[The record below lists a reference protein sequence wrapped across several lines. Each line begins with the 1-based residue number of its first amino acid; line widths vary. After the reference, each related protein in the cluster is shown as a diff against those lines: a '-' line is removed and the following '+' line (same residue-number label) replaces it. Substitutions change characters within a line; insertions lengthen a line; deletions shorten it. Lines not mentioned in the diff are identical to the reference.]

1 MIRVVSVNVARASL
15 RRIGEAQVLTAIGKR
30 TWFFRFG
37 FPSVAINDF
46 ISRRQAPFTP

>member
-30 TWFFRFG
+30 PVDGRWRC
-37 FPSVAINDF
+37 
-46 ISRRQAPFTP
+46 APWGWPATNRPT